1 MRQLTLDPAFQS
13 FSHGM
18 FDVLSPHNQQP
29 IAQAQT
35 LNQAGVERAIERAA
49 MLHNDSGKRLSRSKC
64 IRVFESAIDIFRQRS
79 EQLALDASLEG
90 GKPLADSRIEVQRAI
105 EGLRC
110 CIDALRTETGSV
122 TPMNL
127 GPRSQGRTAYTQR
140 SPIGVV
146 LAYSAFNHPVNLIVH
161 QVCSAL
167 AAGCP
172 VVVKPSERTPISC
185 HHVVDCLIDAGLPP
199 EWVTI
204 IHTADLETA
213 EAVVSNPLI
222 AFFSFIGSADI
233 GWRLR
238 SQLAPGTRCA
248 LEHGGV
254 APVIVDRD
262 AQVDDIVP
270 RLARG
275 AFYHAGQVCVSVQRI
290 FVHRDLIDEFARRFV
305 HSAQSYRHG
314 LPDDERT
321 QIGPIISSAARQRIH
336 RWVHDSGG
344 RILCGGQPIE
354 PHSYEATVVLNP
366 KADAQ
371 LCTEEVFGPV
381 AVLIAFDQL
390 DSAIDQANALPF
402 TFQSAVCSES
412 IETCLYVADRLAAT
426 SVLVNDHTAFR
437 VDWMPFGGHRQS
449 GLGVAG
455 FAHAIREQTVEKQ
468 IVFRSRLLERQS

>member
-1 MRQLTLDPAFQS
+1 MRKLTLDPGFQS
-13 FSHGM
+13 FLQRPL
-18 FDVLSPHNQQP
+18 DVLAPHNQQL

-35 LNQAGVERAIERAA
+35 LNQAGIEHALQRAA
-49 MLHNDSGKRLSRSKC
+49 KLHGNPNNQLGKAKRLA
-64 IRVFESAIDIFRQRS
+64 IFESAIPIVEAKS
-79 EQLALDASLEG
+79 ERLALDAALEG
-90 GKPLADSRIEVQRAI
+90 GKPLVDSRVEVQRAI

-110 CIDALRTETGSV
+110 CIQAIRSDSGSV
-122 TPMNL
+122 TPMAL
-127 GPRSQGRTAYTQR
+127 GNSSYGRTAFTQR

-172 VVVKPSERTPISC
+172 VVIKPSERTPISC
-185 HHVVDCLIDAGLPP
+185 HNVVDCLLEAGLPS

-204 IHTADLETA
+204 VHADHLDTA

-222 AFFSFIGSADI
+222 AFFSFIGSAAV

-238 SQLAPGTRCA
+238 SKIAPGARCA

-254 APVIVDRD
+254 APVIVNHD
-262 AQVDDIVP
+262 ARLDDIIP

-275 AFYHAGQVCVSVQRI
+275 AFYHAGQVCVSVQKI
-290 FVHRDLIDEFARRFV
+290 FVHRNIVDEFAQQFV
-305 HSAQSYRHG
+305 ASAQSYRHG
-314 LPDDERT
+314 LPNDERT

-336 RWVHDSGG
+336 QWVHDSGG
-344 RILCGGQPIE
+344 QILCGGQPTE

-366 KADAQ
+366 HADSQ
-371 LCTEEVFGPV
+371 LCTQEIFGPV
-381 AVLIAFDQL
+381 AVLIPFDQL
-390 DSAIDQANALPF
+390 DDAIDQANALPF

-412 IETCLYVADRLAAT
+412 LEICLYAAERLAAT

-437 VDWMPFGGHRQS
+437 VDWMPFGGHRHS
-449 GLGVAG
+449 GLGVGG
-455 FAHAIREQTVEKQ
+455 FAHAMAEQSVEKQ
-468 IVFRSRLLERQS
+468 IVLRSRLLEQTS